1 MSKRRFG
8 LAIKMEEELE
18 VEQMNK
24 TYVAKVYDSILLTS
38 KDVEFV
44 ASSKEEATQLVHG
57 LLDGHKSLRLLNVKE
72 KE

>member
-18 VEQMNK
+18 ESMKK

-38 KDVEFV
+38 KDVEFI

-57 LLDGHKSLRLLNVKE
+57 LLDGHKNLRLVNVKE